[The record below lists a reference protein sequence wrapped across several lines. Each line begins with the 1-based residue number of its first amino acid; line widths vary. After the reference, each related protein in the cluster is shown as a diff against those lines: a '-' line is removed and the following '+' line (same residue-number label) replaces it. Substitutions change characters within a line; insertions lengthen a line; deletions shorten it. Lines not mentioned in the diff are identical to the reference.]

1 MQQRAYDRHQ
11 ARSAEEK
18 AKADKDLEDATRA
31 VAQEEDENRIH
42 REVEVPKEA
51 PKAKPTKRKRKK
63 RALRLGEQSMT
74 AEEKS
79 KRTELTSAQTAR
91 GLEVL
96 QNTDWS
102 TGSAKATSA
111 PNSKQKPG
119 KPNVTKQAVHSRPA
133 VRARLRTPAP
143 TKRVRTA
150 MRKQSPCLC
159 ASFQKNALSPG
170 SGDQYSSA
178 SSVSGQRSR
187 SAQSKFD
194 HFKQTLESLIEQAD
208 EASATAKLDR
218 FRQFLRES
226 IDCHNGSITLLE
238 SAHFAPTA
246 KLSATA
252 PTQRARRAPNRLL
265 EDLQEL

>member
-1 MQQRAYDRHQ
+1 
-11 ARSAEEK
+11 
-18 AKADKDLEDATRA
+18 
-31 VAQEEDENRIH
+31 
-42 REVEVPKEA
+42 
-51 PKAKPTKRKRKK
+51 
-63 RALRLGEQSMT
+63 MT

-119 KPNVTKQAVHSRPA
+119 KPNVTKQARPQPASSESEAEDTGTDEESADSDEEAESVSSREFPEE
-133 VRARLRTPAP
+133 RSLPW
-143 TKRVRTA
+143 
-150 MRKQSPCLC
+150 LW
-159 ASFQKNALSPG
+159 
-170 SGDQYSSA
+170 DQYSTA
-178 SSVSGQRSR
+178 SSVSCQRSR

-194 HFKQTLESLIEQAD
+194 QFKQTLESLIEQAD
-208 EASATAKLDR
+208 ESSATAKLDR